1 MVLPVFPSLHVMV
14 ISFFLHF
21 TVPDSVS
28 SSFGGVQNS
37 RNKALDLSFIFVVV
51 FFISGFSIPFTLSVA
66 TLPFNCSFLFARVGL
81 ISALRIVE
89 VSAKQ
94 GRVHKDNAIK
104 IDAMCFM
111 DKILS
116 LSMGYIISF
125 FVIPRNDKK

>member
-1 MVLPVFPSLHVMV
+1 MVLPIFFNSAVFAFAAV
-14 ISFFLHF
+14 
-21 TVPDSVS
+21 
-28 SSFGGVQNS
+28 VQ
-37 RNKALDLSFIFVVV
+37 VV
-51 FFISGFSIPFTLSVA
+51 
-66 TLPFNCSFLFARVGL
+66 CSAV
-81 ISALRIVE
+81 
-89 VSAKQ
+89 AKQ